1 MKAFKSIIN
10 YLSASLVAQGSYFI
24 LIPLIIGF
32 LGEEAFADIE
42 LFNVFSNLFF
52 QILSLN
58 ICVSVTKYMYDS
70 KNSDDYREF
79 TSNIYLFG
87 ILVALFSVV
96 FSILIIIIKPSFWK
110 LNDELTAL
118 LPLSIFF
125 LFSNSWIQNLYTTL
139 KKVTKFR
146 NYQFLVGVIKIISIL
161 LIIFFL
167 NWSSAL
173 GKIFLELLLLVSLTI
188 FIIRSEK
195 IIFKL
200 ERFRSDL
207 LKAIKFSSPLIIYVI
222 INNLL
227 NYSDQIFISNLFD
240 KQSLAIY
247 SIGYRIG
254 MIILIFYVSIS
265 QDFSINFYDNFYDQ
279 KNTNNKTIFLIL
291 LLLLFT
297 ISLVIIGPFYIEI
310 STQFLPNQM
319 ATAKKINGIIILSY
333 FINSIFLIYSREL
346 FYRGKTFTISILV
359 TLTAIVNVILNFIL
373 LEENGI
379 VMAAYT
385 TLFSYMFLAFLSIF
399 LMLRNNFIKNIK
411 IILFYLVSVVIISV
425 FLLFNTCT

>member
-10 YLSASLVAQGSYFI
+10 YLSASLVAHGSYFI

-32 LGEEAFADIE
+32 LGEKAFADIE

-58 ICVSVTKYMYDS
+58 VCVSVTKYMYDS

-125 LFSNSWIQNLYTTL
+125 LFSNSWIQNFYTTL

-173 GKIFLELLLLVSLTI
+173 GKIFLEFLLLVSLTI
-188 FIIRSEK
+188 FFIRSEK

-200 ERFRSDL
+200 ERFKSDL

-265 QDFSINFYDNFYDQ
+265 QYFSINIYDNFYDQ

-411 IILFYLVSVVIISV
+411 IILFYLVSVVIVSI